1 MKKMKRIIICVTA
14 IMLMLSFVACK
25 NSKNSELTGSWTGSN
40 GGYEIAFTF
49 NEDGTGVMSISG
61 IQLNISYSVDDEK
74 LTINKTVLDGTQT
87 EDYTYKLSNK
97 GKKLT
102 LTSASGETE
111 LTKN

>member
-49 NEDGTGVMSISG
+49 NEDGT
-61 IQLNISYSVDDEK
+61 
-74 LTINKTVLDGTQT
+74 
-87 EDYTYKLSNK
+87 
-97 GKKLT
+97 
-102 LTSASGETE
+102 
-111 LTKN
+111 

>member
-61 IQLNISYSVDDEK
+61 IQLNISYSVDGEK
-74 LTINKTVLDGTQT
+74 LPCFTKRQSTAVLKRPFNRGFC
-87 EDYTYKLSNK
+87 
-97 GKKLT
+97 
-102 LTSASGETE
+102 A
-111 LTKN
+111 

>member
-61 IQLNISYSVDDEK
+61 IQLNISYSVDGEK
-74 LTINKTVLDGTQT
+74 LTINKT